1 MTKRNRFFLKEAFCI
16 RPSLLRIFISI
27 STIFLFTN
35 YVRAQ
40 LIHKLSES
48 EIRCVIPV
56 LKAEVAAYGQLKA
69 TQKDDN
75 LARNKLF
82 EEIKSGKIDPL
93 DWLKQH
99 SKYIIVPPGV
109 VYQPE
114 CSRTASILG
123 GLILE
128 ANKKQEDI
136 SLDMPQKATPTAI
149 FTFGKEIRAINKQWL
164 IKFSKNDTS
173 YNNDFLY
180 DVNDPSYN
188 ELRSILEN
196 ARSFYSKRGFS
207 AEYDETSYN
216 IIFEPLDAEGEII
229 GYVSSLYGSA
239 YNPYF
244 IEFMKACASLPV
256 GPIIEIAAGDKLVE
270 KVFKPKEI
278 KLGTDN
284 SEVKRGLKKCGITEE
299 QYGEI
304 KGALQI
310 AREGSKNPEEE
321 KPQPLDITPTTPEEK
336 QAVQEYERTRQMMIE
351 EIKIKKNNIELY
363 KKYKTEL
370 DPILDELQKYTGGH

>member
-1 MTKRNRFFLKEAFCI
+1 MTKRNRLFRKETFWI
-16 RPSLLRIFISI
+16 RPSLLWIFISI
-27 STIFLFTN
+27 STIFLLTN
-35 YVRAQ
+35 PAWAQ

-48 EIRCVIPV
+48 EIRSVIPI
-56 LKAEVAAYGQLKA
+56 LKAEVAAYSQFKEA
-69 TQKDDN
+69 QKDDN
-75 LARNKLF
+75 LARKKLF

-93 DWLKQH
+93 DWLKKH

-123 GLILE
+123 GLTLQSY
-128 ANKKQEDI
+128 KQPDDI
-136 SLDMPQKATPTAI
+136 SLDMPEKATPTAI

-207 AEYDETSYN
+207 AEYDETGDN

-229 GYVSSLYGSA
+229 GYVASFYGPS

-244 IEFMKACASLPV
+244 MEFMKACASLPI
-256 GPIIEIAAGDKLVE
+256 GPIIEIEAGDKLME
-270 KVFKPKEI
+270 KVFKQKEI

-284 SEVKRGLKKCGITEE
+284 SEVKRCLKKCGITEE

-321 KPQPLDITPTTPEEK
+321 EPQPLDITPTTPEEK

-363 KKYKTEL
+363 KKYKAEL
-370 DPILDELQKYTGGH
+370 DPVLDGL